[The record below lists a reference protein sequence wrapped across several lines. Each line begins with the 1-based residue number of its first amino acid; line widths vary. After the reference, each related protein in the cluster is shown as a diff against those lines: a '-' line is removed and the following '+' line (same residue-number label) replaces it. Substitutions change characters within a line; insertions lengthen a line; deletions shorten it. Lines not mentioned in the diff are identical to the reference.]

1 MDKTVERRVIYKTFK
16 GNPGSCPQCG
26 QMLKK
31 SSQSYMVAT
40 RTGGK
45 IANFFVVGGD
55 FGWFCASCPMVVLDK
70 NELERVLKFSLPGW
84 NAGKEISVLGMID
97 LNKVSDDKKHLP
109 LGVTDNPVQLIRF
122 TGQAKP
128 ESRNPSV
135 KSKK

>member
-1 MDKTVERRVIYKTFK
+1 MDKTVERRAIYKTFK

-26 QMLKK
+26 RKLKK
-31 SSQSYMVAT
+31 SFQSYMVAT

-45 IANFFVVGGD
+45 ISDSFMVGGD
-55 FGWFCASCPMVVLDK
+55 YGWFCASCPTVVLDK

-84 NAGKEISVLGMID
+84 NVGKEITVLGMVD
-97 LNKVSDDKKHLP
+97 LKKVPDDKKHLP
-109 LGVTDNPVQLIRF
+109 LGAPGNPVPLIRF

-128 ESRNPSV
+128 ESRNPAV